1 LFLRELLSN
10 SKRQAK
16 KLCLYIVFI
25 FAISQPL
32 ASCTALRLPLLA
44 VIHRLLPIEESQ
56 TKTNKNYPQI
66 AVIPAS
72 KVDKIRLTNKQIKQ
86 FNSLALQLSSGSITM
101 EEAIL
106 QLRGADR
113 LTDIVGVIAF
123 VIFVNC
129 YNSFFSVEAFH
140 ANPLQHKDPFGWFS
154 AKYESKN
161 TGYGQSLSHLP
172 S

>member
-1 LFLRELLSN
+1 M
-10 SKRQAK
+10 
-16 KLCLYIVFI
+16 
-25 FAISQPL
+25 
-32 ASCTALRLPLLA
+32 PLLA

-66 AVIPAS
+66 AVIAAS

-113 LTDIVGVIAF
+113 LTNIVGVIAF